1 MKPPSNLS
9 QKNQNASALDLP
21 NALGSDPLFCEFL
34 NNGYE
39 WIRVYPECL
48 ADLGDS
54 EYPYRLRKRF
64 YASDEPAYH
73 ERIFTIYVHVAN
85 LYRIPGY
92 PKDGSA
98 PRFLFTVRMSYQNG
112 EAGIPLGVV
121 DMRWRAQSVEE
132 AEKPARWFWQQLGE
146 PMP

>member
-1 MKPPSNLS
+1 MKPNPNLKPKSKNPS
-9 QKNQNASALDLP
+9 ASALDLP
-21 NALGSDPLFCEFL
+21 NALGSDPLFCDFL

-39 WIRVYPECL
+39 WVRVHPE
-48 ADLGDS
+48 DLFGLDEC
-54 EYPYRLRKRF
+54 EYTYRLRKRF
-64 YASDEPAYH
+64 YQEDQ
-73 ERIFTIYVHVAN
+73 RIFTIYVTVAN
-85 LYRIPGY
+85 LYRIEGY
-92 PKDGSA
+92 PKDGTA

-121 DMRWRAQSVEE
+121 SMNWRAQSVDE